1 MVAHKYNLTMITA
14 YEKDELLKSIKL
26 NNTLRSQSFLHENL
40 LQNFGSFVHESSLV
54 ILNENAQRGSLLDL
68 FEQSKET
75 HWERIK
81 TLSRAQLLKFI
92 TGKSRIFDQNHQ
104 IFRHNFSCRIPP

>member
-1 MVAHKYNLTMITA
+1 M
-14 YEKDELLKSIKL
+14 
-26 NNTLRSQSFLHENL
+26 RSESLIHENL
-40 LQNFGSFVHESSLV
+40 LRNYGSFLADSSLV
-54 ILNENAQRGSLLDL
+54 IMNENAQRGSLLDL

-92 TGKSRIFDQNHQ
+92 TGKPNLKKH
-104 IFRHNFSCRIPP
+104 